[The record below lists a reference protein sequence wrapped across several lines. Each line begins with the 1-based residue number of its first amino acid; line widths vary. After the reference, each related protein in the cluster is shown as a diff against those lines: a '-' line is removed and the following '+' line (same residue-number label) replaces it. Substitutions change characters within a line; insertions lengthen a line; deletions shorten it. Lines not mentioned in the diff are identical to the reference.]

1 MAAKTTTPPVAE
13 ERVTVFV
20 EKESGE
26 PPMLFVGI
34 NGKNWQIPRGKS
46 VEVPKSVANL
56 IEARKRMKRFRD
68 EYSTRKQEIASKI
81 QGAM

>member
-1 MAAKTTTPPVAE
+1 MAAKTTTPPVVE

-46 VEVPKSVANL
+46 VQVPKSVADMVN
-56 IEARKRMKRFRD
+56 ARQRMKRFRD
-68 EYSTRKQEIASKI
+68 EYSSRQQELSKEI
-81 QGAM
+81 QGAR